1 MRIFMRSAAMLLLLA
16 GGVPAWAQSQSQSQS
31 EKQPQPSAEGQA
43 APGSQ
48 SGPAGQEPA
57 SSHSVAKIR
66 EYCAEWAETDFS
78 KLENP
83 FLSGY
88 CLGLVQAFRD
98 GVALGTAS
106 TLAFIKE
113 DLEKGRKDERES
125 YNRWCHPT
133 GVPNQFLVGAFM
145 DWSSRNPKYW
155 HLPYSVGFYEAFREE
170 WPCETDNVQVET
182 QPPADSETPDNRK

>member
-1 MRIFMRSAAMLLLLA
+1 MQTVLRIAAMALLLA
-16 GGVPAWAQSQSQSQS
+16 GGGSAWAQSQGQSEAQSQAQT
-31 EKQPQPSAEGQA
+31 QP
-43 APGSQ
+43 APGGQSQ
-48 SGPAGQEPA
+48 PADKEPA
-57 SSHSVAKIR
+57 SSLSIARIR
-66 EYCAEWAETDFS
+66 EYCAEWAETDFA

-113 DLEKGRKDERES
+113 DLEKGHKDERAS

-155 HLPYSVGFYEAFREE
+155 HLPYSFGFYEAFREE
-170 WPCETDNVQVET
+170 WPCETDNVHVET
-182 QPPADSETPDNRK
+182 QPPAESKTPDNQK

>member
-1 MRIFMRSAAMLLLLA
+1 MRIVLRMAVILPLLA
-16 GGVPAWAQSQSQSQS
+16 GAGPAWAQAQTPMPSQSPPAAGGQSQ
-31 EKQPQPSAEGQA
+31 PSDQK
-43 APGSQ
+43 
-48 SGPAGQEPA
+48 PA
-57 SSHSVAKIR
+57 SSHSIAKIR
-66 EYCAEWAETDFS
+66 EYCAEWAQTDFS
-78 KLENP
+78 KVEKP
-83 FLSGY
+83 FLAGY

-113 DLEKGRKDERES
+113 DLEKGRKGDRET

-145 DWSSRNPKYW
+145 DWSSRHPKHW

-170 WPCETDNVQVET
+170 WPCESDNVHVESQT
-182 QPPADSETPDNRK
+182 PGDPKTPDNRK